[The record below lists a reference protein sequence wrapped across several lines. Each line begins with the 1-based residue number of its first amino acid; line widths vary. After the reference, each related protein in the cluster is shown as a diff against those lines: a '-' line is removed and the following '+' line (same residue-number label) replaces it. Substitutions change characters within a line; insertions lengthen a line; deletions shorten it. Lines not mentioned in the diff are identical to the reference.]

1 MLCFTW
7 KRLNMIYRKPI
18 WAIKVTKENIDWL
31 TDKFYQ
37 LAKEYL
43 KNDEISKQD
52 IYRQLKE
59 ELDGKKEKNS
69 N

>member
-1 MLCFTW
+1 
-7 KRLNMIYRKPI
+7 MIYRKPI

>member
-1 MLCFTW
+1 
-7 KRLNMIYRKPI
+7 MIYRKPI

-37 LAKEYL
+37 LSKEYL
-43 KNDEISKQD
+43 KNEEISKQV
-52 IYRQLKE
+52 IYQQLKE